1 MREEIEAVVAADGW
15 TKIAM
20 GKMNKLDSFLREC
33 QRMDGIGLRAFLL
46 SPSDFSMTITHSLIT
61 PPSSSHFY
69 RGIWNSVV
77 MGRYVFK
84 PFTFSNGITIPK
96 GCVIECASGAIHYD
110 DEYHADAG
118 VFDPF
123 RWSKMRENEGE
134 KTKHQMVSTEFEYLP
149 FGHGRH
155 AWYVLHANKPC
166 TSWSRVR

>member
-1 MREEIEAVVAADGW
+1 MNVSVW
-15 TKIAM
+15 TVS
-20 GKMNKLDSFLREC
+20 GFVRSS
-33 QRMDGIGLRAFLL
+33 
-46 SPSDFSMTITHSLIT
+46 SPSDFTATITHNLTHHPTLILT
-61 PPSSSHFY
+61 FSPC
-69 RGIWNSVV
+69 GIWNAVV

-96 GCVIECASGAIHYD
+96 GSVIECASGAIHYD

-155 AWYVLHANKPC
+155 AWYVHANMPC
-166 TSWSRVR
+166 SSRRVVR